1 MTGISGWRGAAAV
14 VVIAFLAVCGAG
26 LYAGGGK
33 FPAVSTEK
41 NIIKAMPAPSGSGAG
56 DVDGRIAGLASR
68 LKENPNDAEGWR
80 MLGWSY
86 FNTQR
91 YAESAEAYAR
101 AVALEPANPDL
112 QSAQAEAVV
121 QAAGGQVTPSALAN
135 FESVLRRDPKE
146 FRSRFYIALA
156 REQAGDFTHALD
168 LWQALLAEAP
178 LDAGWR
184 AEVTS
189 HISELGPRT
198 GRSVAP
204 APEVNQA
211 GAASE
216 AVGQQPAIS
225 EMLAKLESR
234 LATQPFD
241 RDGWAMMIRSLSV
254 MGDREAALKALARA
268 SEIFANEPATV
279 QRLTELAHGLGL
291 AAD

>member
-1 MTGISGWRGAAAV
+1 M
-14 VVIAFLAVCGAG
+14 
-26 LYAGGGK
+26 
-33 FPAVSTEK
+33 
-41 NIIKAMPAPSGSGAG
+41 
-56 DVDGRIAGLASR
+56 
-68 LKENPNDAEGWR
+68 
-80 MLGWSY
+80 
-86 FNTQR
+86 
-91 YAESAEAYAR
+91 
-101 AVALEPANPDL
+101 
-112 QSAQAEAVV
+112 
-121 QAAGGQVTPSALAN
+121 
-135 FESVLRRDPKE
+135 LRRDPKE

-184 AEVTS
+184 AEVIS

-225 EMLAKLESR
+225 EMLAKLEDR
-234 LATQPFD
+234 NFATQPFD

-254 MGDREAALKALARA
+254 MGDREAALKALGPGQGDFRQRTCDRA
-268 SEIFANEPATV
+268 T
-279 QRLTELAHGLGL
+279 AHRTGAWPRSGG
-291 AAD
+291 